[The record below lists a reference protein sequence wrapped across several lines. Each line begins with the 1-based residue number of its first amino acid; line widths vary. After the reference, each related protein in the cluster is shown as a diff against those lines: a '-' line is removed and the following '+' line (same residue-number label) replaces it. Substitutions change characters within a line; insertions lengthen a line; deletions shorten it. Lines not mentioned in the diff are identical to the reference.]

1 MEQKDKFSLT
11 NIVII
16 IDEIRETVTKFG
28 NSFFRLKMIVIIKN
42 R

>member
-28 NSFFRLKMIVIIKN
+28 NSFSLKMIVTIKN
-42 R
+42 Q